1 MLFFG
6 LKVFAGSLEEMG
18 YEVKGRRVEDKVLS
32 PQLGTHNL
40 VPKFPDS
47 SLLTQFVLSHAK
59 LFTFS

>member
-1 MLFFG
+1 MLFFD